1 MSVIIKSGNLEK
13 KFETKTLIN
22 VGTNK
27 NCDFVLDV
35 GYELLLTVQYNAD
48 AGICQVTNNFR
59 NPNILFK
66 GAVLTKVTVDNVCRF
81 TLQNSDEFIEIRVV
95 QDTPLALDCNSI
107 MNLSEADMRA
117 LYGDD
122 AKLAVKAK
130 IEQAR
135 EPIEKARVAIVKQ
148 IAFPIAE
155 LKAKILASRCA
166 SLILHISLYIT
177 SVLSSFA
184 VANYLMGLSA
194 QESAKHVYLATNI
207 QVWMAYSFIV
217 FAICLML
224 KQGIYLYLHEKMF
237 KTSSAGSRIAKN
249 FMLWA
254 SVVFILGIY
263 FVNQAYYMTMS
274 NFLAFAVFI
283 TFFFVGIMTTL
294 AISCGY
300 FKANGTEYGAALNKY
315 EFREDFES
323 VIKAYRIWI
332 DRYVNGLSSTKIK
345 GIKDRLFFAQL
356 KSAGEVLVGLL
367 TAPFL
372 AYGVSN
378 TLAMCFSEA
387 AGWVRISGLRFSPVF
402 LVLATCLI
410 IFAFFAFVSAF
421 LTGKKI
427 QASQVIK
434 QDGFSDYRHHGVTIF
449 GPEGIKKLEQEKK
462 LFLTI
467 ACAIVFIEFIMNTSY
482 FMTEIGG
489 EIKGLLISIIA
500 ALVPTALLV
509 TETVLLSST
518 RFDVYSCEELLAKLD
533 KE

>member
-237 KTSSAGSRIAKN
+237 KTSSAGSRIAKK

-300 FKANGTEYGAALNKY
+300 FKAN
-315 EFREDFES
+315 
-323 VIKAYRIWI
+323 
-332 DRYVNGLSSTKIK
+332 
-345 GIKDRLFFAQL
+345 
-356 KSAGEVLVGLL
+356 
-367 TAPFL
+367 
-372 AYGVSN
+372 
-378 TLAMCFSEA
+378 
-387 AGWVRISGLRFSPVF
+387 
-402 LVLATCLI
+402 
-410 IFAFFAFVSAF
+410 
-421 LTGKKI
+421 
-427 QASQVIK
+427 
-434 QDGFSDYRHHGVTIF
+434 
-449 GPEGIKKLEQEKK
+449 
-462 LFLTI
+462 
-467 ACAIVFIEFIMNTSY
+467 
-482 FMTEIGG
+482 
-489 EIKGLLISIIA
+489 
-500 ALVPTALLV
+500 
-509 TETVLLSST
+509 
-518 RFDVYSCEELLAKLD
+518 
-533 KE
+533 